1 MKFIPTKIPGV
12 LIIEPKVFGDSRG
25 FFCETYRQKL
35 FSKNGIRARFV
46 QDNHSRSAKGV
57 IRAFHYQAPPRAQA
71 KLVRVIRGSVFDVVV
86 DLRKGSKT
94 YGRHVGEILSAENKK
109 MIYIPEG
116 FAHGFLALE
125 DNTEVL
131 YKTTDYYSPKHERG
145 ILWNDP
151 ALKIKWPVLNTP
163 YLLSPKDARNPT
175 LFDAL
180 KK

>member
-1 MKFIPTKIPGV
+1 M
-12 LIIEPKVFGDSRG
+12 
-25 FFCETYRQKL
+25 
-35 FSKNGIRARFV
+35 
-46 QDNHSRSAKGV
+46 
-57 IRAFHYQAPPRAQA
+57 
-71 KLVRVIRGSVFDVVV
+71 IRGSVFDVVV